1 MSVRGLG
8 GVIRAL
14 GVAVVALGI
23 TGVGIARPA
32 DPEPAAIDAI
42 FSQWN
47 AQTPGVALAIV
58 RDEKII
64 YSRGYGMANLDHA
77 VPIAANTVFDIGS
90 TSKQFTAACILLLA
104 EDGKLAITDD
114 VRKYIP
120 ELPEYEKPITIAHLL
135 HHTSGLRDYTALMLL
150 AGLSIESDYSEAFL
164 LDIIVRQKGLN
175 FAPGEQFR
183 YSNTG
188 YFLLGEIVRRVS
200 GIPMSRFA
208 KARIFEPLGMSS
220 TIFSDDHLAIVPH
233 RAESYYPREDGA
245 GPPGF
250 QLSISLMDNVGDGGI
265 YTTVEDLAKWDAN
278 FYHNKL
284 VVGGAGKSEFLDQ
297 MQKVGLLD
305 NGQPIGYASGLFI
318 GAHRGQR
325 MVSHSGGWRGFRA
338 EMVRFPD
345 LKLSV
350 ICLAN
355 IGTAQSTEL
364 ALRVADL
371 YLPEGPDGSADNP
384 PARAATTMGRAAPSA
399 APTLAIPDGDWNKF
413 LGRYKADS
421 GGGGGPIWTVTRSG
435 DELAIVS
442 TSGLTFAAR
451 PIGAL
456 EFESTNR
463 PQLARLVFRTDDT
476 GNIASITQTIADMP
490 AVRLT
495 PIEAMTDPAA
505 GLSDFGGVYD
515 SDELGASV
523 TASVSDGQ
531 LWFAGAGEPAP
542 YPLSR
547 YAPNGFS
554 VWGFEAVFTRG
565 SDGTVDG
572 FIMNAPPASGMR
584 YLKRAPR

>member
-1 MSVRGLG
+1 MKMRGLG

-14 GVAVVALGI
+14 AVVALGI

-32 DPEPAAIDAI
+32 PANDPEPAAIDAI

-47 AQTPGVALAIV
+47 EETPGVALAIV

-64 YSRGYGMANLDHA
+64 YSRGYGMANLDHG
-77 VPIAANTVFDIGS
+77 VPIAGNTVFDIGS

-104 EDGKLAITDD
+104 EDGKLAITDN
-114 VRKYIP
+114 VRKHLP
-120 ELPEYEKPITIAHLL
+120 ELPQYQNPITIAHLL

-164 LDIIVRQKGLN
+164 LDLIFRQKGLN

-200 GIPMSRFA
+200 GMPMSRFA
-208 KARIFEPLGMSS
+208 RERIFEPLGMSS
-220 TIFSDDHLAIVPH
+220 TIFADDHLAIVPH

-245 GPPGF
+245 PGF

-265 YTTVEDLAKWDAN
+265 YTTVEDLARWDAN
-278 FYHNKL
+278 FYHNRL
-284 VVGGAGKSEFLDQ
+284 GAGKPDFLDR
-297 MQKVGLLD
+297 MQEVGLLES
-305 NGQPIGYASGLFI
+305 GQSTGYASGLFI
-318 GAHRGQR
+318 GTHRGQR

-345 LKLSV
+345 SKLSV

-355 IGTAQSTEL
+355 IGTVGSSAL
-364 ALRVADL
+364 ALQVADL
-371 YLPEGPDGSADNP
+371 YLHEEPDGSNP
-384 PARAATTMGRAAPSA
+384 AGTTAAAPSA
-399 APTLAIPDGDWNKF
+399 APPSAAPTITIPEADWDKF
-413 LGRYKADS
+413 LGRYKA

-435 DELAIVS
+435 GELAIVS
-442 TSGLTFAAR
+442 TSGLAFAAR

-463 PQLARLVFRTDDT
+463 PLLARLVFGTDDR
-476 GNIASITQTIADMP
+476 GRVAGITQTMANTP
-490 AVRLT
+490 EVRLT
-495 PIEAMTDPAA
+495 LLEAMADPAA
-505 GLSDFGGVYD
+505 GLADFEGTYD

-523 TASVSDGQ
+523 KASVSDGQ
-531 LWFAGAGEPAP
+531 LWFESAGEPAP

-547 YAPNGFS
+547 YAESGFS
-554 VWGFEAVFTRG
+554 VWGFEASMG
-565 SDGTVDG
+565 S
-572 FIMNAPPASGMR
+572 S
-584 YLKRAPR
+584 